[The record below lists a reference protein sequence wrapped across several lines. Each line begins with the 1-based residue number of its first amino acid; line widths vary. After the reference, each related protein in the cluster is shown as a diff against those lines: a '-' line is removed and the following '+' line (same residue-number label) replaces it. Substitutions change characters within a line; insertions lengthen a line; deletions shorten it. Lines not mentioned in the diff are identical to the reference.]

1 MRRLRKQGV
10 AIVMAAMMMASGMQG
25 STGIIAPAT
34 VMAATEEKVYDNN
47 IDTKSATVDF
57 SALDA
62 EDWGDKKATVV
73 FAYTNDTDR
82 QVKSNFSVKA
92 RVGISADDYATLDK
106 DGSYIKL
113 QGVVKLTDAWTY
125 TKGDT
130 WPYLDKNAFTQGD
143 DGSYYADVTIDFK
156 DKDAAQL
163 MEVDFE
169 IVGVGFA
176 GEVNFSQVSVANKA
190 EETKKKEVLLYENKE
205 AVNTKADFSTKTEE
219 DWNNKVEFTYAYTN
233 DEQRALTEN
242 FKLKTRVAINAD
254 AYKTLETDGNHIK
267 LQGVVKVGDAWTYTN
282 GDSWPWLDK
291 NAFTQGEDGNY
302 YADAEVSF
310 NGKNTGNLMEVDFE
324 IVGVGFA
331 GDVTFDNVAVYNIE
345 ESKPELEEKDP
356 SVLASFDD
364 ESTMSS
370 WAGETG
376 YQYFHGG
383 DSNAT
388 PDISYDANEA
398 AKDGRLKVSLNYSKN
413 SKESWSEAKVKY
425 TNADGVDVSNY
436 NQVSVDLIYSGENP
450 VGKMKFYTEGI
461 INKDCTVDTTD
472 AKDLGNG
479 LHKVTVT
486 MGFSPTETP
495 LEDLTIGLIGVNS
508 SFVGDVYLDN
518 LVLSQKNE
526 AEDFVKITSQAGEGT
541 QADILKAATTIKV
554 TDSGLDESAKALQAY
569 LNGLKNSDQ
578 VLFGHQNDVSRSVN
592 ANASLGDVYDVTG
605 SVSGVFGIDTL
616 ALAGSE
622 AGGTDA
628 ASALKTSVEYSKKA
642 AQNGAIVSLSAH
654 MPNFTNSKIKKNDDG
669 SYDFFN
675 CDFSESKDLS
685 NDSLKTILPGGE
697 NNEVYNAYLDII
709 ADYANQLADANIPV
723 MFRPFHENTGS
734 WFWWGATNSEESYK
748 SLYRYTRDYLES
760 KGVHN
765 MLYVYS
771 PCGPISSEEDFMSR
785 YPGDEYVDVL
795 GFDYYADY
803 NYNDKSD
810 SSDSYFKGL
819 DSTCKIVASVAK
831 KHDKIAGISECGV
844 RVTRADGSSDG
855 LLVKGN
861 PVAKEKSDYNWY
873 QKVNDI
879 AKDNDMPYYLVWA
892 NFSDTNFYVP
902 YKYDNTYGQEMIN
915 EFIDYYNNESSI
927 FGKGTNFYNN
937 ISKLAAVGTTGYNAE
952 QGYITAPFDKDE
964 ILDEYTLQAQVKN
977 ASNVKFVVK
986 NNDTGKSV
994 TLKGEAQS
1002 DVAAQSADSTSP
1014 SLVSTRYTATL
1025 TKADMET
1032 LGKTDDAT
1040 ITVVADGKEIS
1051 SVKNLSIGKKKA
1063 VAPANVVEDF
1073 DYYTGNN
1080 TLLDAAYTSNHS
1092 NGSSASWTLDENNKA
1107 DGTYGGAFTYNLV
1120 GKNSYTGRI
1129 KSIKN
1134 GDLSNYNALQ
1144 MWVKPDGKGQK
1155 LVVQIA
1161 SGNEEFEV
1169 YLTEF
1174 VKGTKAQYVTI
1185 PFGRLV
1191 GKQGGTFDPKNITK
1205 FAIYCNSTF
1214 DSDTSLTST
1223 IYFDAIRAVKLTDEQ
1238 LASANDDGYIVT
1250 AEAIGEQTSNDG
1262 NQQGNG
1268 NDNGNGGNQ
1277 QGNGNDNGNG
1287 GSQQGSG
1294 NGNGNGGSQQG
1305 NGKNNG
1311 TGTNI
1316 ARNAVTTTKKATNK
1330 ATKTSDTSN
1339 VFIWIM
1345 GCVAGAGLLTA
1356 SRKKSKK
1363 DQTLK

>member
-34 VMAATEEKVYDNN
+34 VMAATEENVYDNN
-47 IDTKSATVDF
+47 TDTESATVDF

-62 EDWGDKKATVV
+62 EDWGDKKKTVV
-73 FAYTNDTDR
+73 FAYTNDTGR

-92 RVGISADDYATLDK
+92 RVRINAADYATLDK

-113 QGVVKLTDAWTY
+113 QGVVKLTDACIY

-130 WPYLDKNAFTQGD
+130 WPCLDKNAFTQGD

-163 MEVDFE
+163 MEIDFE
-169 IVGVGFA
+169 IVGVGF
-176 GEVNFSQVSVANKA
+176 K
-190 EETKKKEVLLYENKE
+190 
-205 AVNTKADFSTKTEE
+205 
-219 DWNNKVEFTYAYTN
+219 
-233 DEQRALTEN
+233 
-242 FKLKTRVAINAD
+242 
-254 AYKTLETDGNHIK
+254 
-267 LQGVVKVGDAWTYTN
+267 GD
-282 GDSWPWLDK
+282 
-291 NAFTQGEDGNY
+291 
-302 YADAEVSF
+302 
-310 NGKNTGNLMEVDFE
+310 
-324 IVGVGFA
+324 I
-331 GDVTFDNVAVYNIE
+331 TFDKVAVYNIE
-345 ESKPELEEKDP
+345 ESKPEFEEKDP

-364 ESTMSS
+364 ESAMDS

-436 NQVSVDLIYSGENP
+436 NKVSVDLIYSGENP
-450 VGKMKFYTEGI
+450 VGKMKFYTDGI

-495 LEDLTIGLIGVNS
+495 LKDLTIGLIGVNS
-508 SFVGDVYLDN
+508 SFIGDVYLDN

-526 AEDFVKITSQAGEGT
+526 SEDFVKITSQAGEGT
-541 QADILKAATTIKV
+541 QADISKAAANIKV
-554 TDSGLDESAKALQAY
+554 TDSELDESAKALQSY

-628 ASALKTSVEYSKKA
+628 ASALRNSVEYSKKA

-709 ADYANQLADANIPV
+709 ADYANRLAMDKIPV
-723 MFRPFHENTGS
+723 MFRPLHENTGS
-734 WFWWGATNSEESYK
+734 WFWWGSTNSEESYK

-765 MLYVYS
+765 LLYVYS
-771 PCGPISSEEDFMSR
+771 PCGPVSSEEDFMSR

-803 NYNDKSD
+803 TYGQDAD
-810 SSDSYFKGL
+810 ESYFENL
-819 DSTCKIVASVAK
+819 DSTCRVVSKIADE
-831 KHDKIAGISECGV
+831 HNKIAGISECGV
-844 RVTRADGSSDG
+844 RVTREDGSSDG

-861 PVAKEKSDYNWY
+861 PIAKEKSGYNWY
-873 QKVNDI
+873 QKVNDV
-879 AKDNDMPYYLVWA
+879 AKKNNMPYYLVWA

-902 YKYDNTYGQEMIN
+902 YKYDDTYGQEMIN
-915 EFIDYYNNESSI
+915 EFIDYYNDSSSI
-927 FGKGTNFYNN
+927 FGKGTNFYGN
-937 ISKLAAVGTTGYNAE
+937 IDKLSANAKVNVYDN
-952 QGYITAPFDKDE
+952 QCGYITAPFDMDE
-964 ILDEYTLQAQVKN
+964 LTEDTTLSAYVKN
-977 ASNVKFVVK
+977 AKKVSFVVK
-986 NNDTGKSV
+986 DTATGKAI
-994 TLKGEAQS
+994 TLDGNVQ
-1002 DVAAQSADSTSP
+1002 DTAAQSLAATAADATGTA
-1014 SLVSTRYTATL
+1014 LYTATL
-1025 TKADMET
+1025 TKADMEK
-1032 LGKTDDAT
+1032 LGKTDVAT
-1040 ITVVADGKEIS
+1040 ITVMADDVEIS
-1051 SVKNLSIGKKKA
+1051 TIKNLSIGKKKD
-1063 VAPANVVEDF
+1063 VAPANVFEDF
-1073 DYYTGNN
+1073 DYYSGSNG
-1080 TLLDAAYTSNHS
+1080 LLEAAYTQNSAA
-1092 NGSSASWTLDENNKA
+1092 GCSSSFKLNKDNKA
-1107 DGTYGGAFTYNLV
+1107 DGTYGGAFTYTLKTKGSEV
-1120 GKNSYTGRI
+1120 WTGNI
-1129 KSIKN
+1129 KSALTNK
-1134 GDLSNYNALQ
+1134 DFSKYNALQ
-1144 MWVKPDGKGQK
+1144 MWVKPDGQGQK
-1155 LVVQIA
+1155 LVVQVTDG
-1161 SGNEEFEV
+1161 SGEEFEA
-1169 YLTEF
+1169 YLTDF
-1174 VKGTKAQYVTI
+1174 VKGTEAKYVSI
-1185 PFGRLV
+1185 PFSKFK
-1191 GKQGGTFDPKNITK
+1191 GKQGGTLNSSNITK
-1205 FAIYCNSTF
+1205 FAIWCNSISANGAT
-1214 DSDTSLTST
+1214 DITST
-1223 IYFDAIRAVKLTDEQ
+1223 IYFDGIRAVKLTDDQ
-1238 LASANDDGYIVT
+1238 LALSDKDAEYGLIVT
-1250 AEAIGEQTSNDG
+1250 DDAIGEPTITPADPNPTPDPTPTPTPDPTPTPAQTPISIPVQNHEKPQNKSGSD
-1262 NQQGNG
+1262 NQA
-1268 NDNGNGGNQ
+1268 D
-1277 QGNGNDNGNG
+1277 
-1287 GSQQGSG
+1287 
-1294 NGNGNGGSQQG
+1294 
-1305 NGKNNG
+1305 KV
-1311 TGTNI
+1311 I
-1316 ARNAVTTTKKATNK
+1316 TKK

-1363 DQTLK
+1363 DQILN

>member
-34 VMAATEEKVYDNN
+34 VMAATEENVYDNN
-47 IDTKSATVDF
+47 TDTESATVDF

-73 FAYTNDTDR
+73 YAYTNDTDR

-92 RVGISADDYATLDK
+92 RVRINAADYATLDK

-156 DKDAAQL
+156 DKYVAQL
-163 MEVDFE
+163 MEIDFE
-169 IVGVGFA
+169 IVGVGF
-176 GEVNFSQVSVANKA
+176 K
-190 EETKKKEVLLYENKE
+190 
-205 AVNTKADFSTKTEE
+205 
-219 DWNNKVEFTYAYTN
+219 
-233 DEQRALTEN
+233 
-242 FKLKTRVAINAD
+242 
-254 AYKTLETDGNHIK
+254 
-267 LQGVVKVGDAWTYTN
+267 GD
-282 GDSWPWLDK
+282 
-291 NAFTQGEDGNY
+291 
-302 YADAEVSF
+302 
-310 NGKNTGNLMEVDFE
+310 
-324 IVGVGFA
+324 I
-331 GDVTFDNVAVYNIE
+331 TFDKVAVYNIE
-345 ESKPELEEKDP
+345 ESKPEFEEKDP

-364 ESTMSS
+364 ESAMDS

-450 VGKMKFYTEGI
+450 VGKMKFYTDGI

-495 LEDLTIGLIGVNS
+495 LKDLTIGLIGVNS
-508 SFVGDVYLDN
+508 SFIGDVYLDN

-526 AEDFVKITSQAGEGT
+526 SEDFVKITSQAGEGT
-541 QADILKAATTIKV
+541 QADISKAAANIKV
-554 TDSGLDESAKALQAY
+554 TDSELDESAKALQSY

-628 ASALKTSVEYSKKA
+628 ASALRNSVEYSKKA

-675 CDFSESKDLS
+675 CDFNESKDLS

-709 ADYANQLADANIPV
+709 ADYANQLAKDKIPV
-723 MFRPFHENTGS
+723 MFRPLHENTGS
-734 WFWWGATNSEESYK
+734 WFWWGSTNSEESYK

-760 KGVHN
+760 NGVHN

-771 PCGPISSEEDFMSR
+771 PCGPVSSEEDFMSR

-803 NYNDKSD
+803 TYGQAADE
-810 SSDSYFKGL
+810 SYFENL
-819 DSTCKIVASVAK
+819 DSTCQVVSKIADE
-831 KHDKIAGISECGV
+831 HNKIAGISECGV
-844 RVTRADGSSDG
+844 RVTREDGSSDG

-861 PVAKEKSDYNWY
+861 PVAKEKSGYNWY
-873 QKVNDI
+873 QKVNDV
-879 AKDNDMPYYLVWA
+879 AKKNNMPYYLVWA

-902 YKYDNTYGQEMIN
+902 YKYDDTYGQEMIN
-915 EFIDYYNNESSI
+915 EFIDYYNDSSSI
-927 FGKGTNFYNN
+927 FGKGTNFYEN
-937 ISKLAAVGTTGYNAE
+937 IDKLSANAKVNVYDN
-952 QGYITAPFDKDE
+952 QCGYITAPFDMDE
-964 ILDEYTLQAQVKN
+964 LTEDTTLSAYVKN
-977 ASNVKFVVK
+977 AKKVSFVVK
-986 NNDTGKSV
+986 DTATGKAI
-994 TLKGEAQS
+994 TLDGNVQ
-1002 DVAAQSADSTSP
+1002 DTAAQSLAATAADATGTA
-1014 SLVSTRYTATL
+1014 LYTATL
-1025 TKADMET
+1025 TKADMEK
-1032 LGKTDDAT
+1032 LGKTDVAT
-1040 ITVVADGKEIS
+1040 ITVMADDVEIS
-1051 SVKNLSIGKKKA
+1051 TIKNLSIGKKKD
-1063 VAPANVVEDF
+1063 VAPSNVFEDF
-1073 DYYTGNN
+1073 DYYSGSNG
-1080 TLLDAAYTSNHS
+1080 LLEAAYTQNSAV
-1092 NGSSASWTLDENNKA
+1092 GCSSSFKLNKDNKA
-1107 DGTYGGAFTYNLV
+1107 DGTYGGAFTYTLKTKGSEV
-1120 GKNSYTGRI
+1120 WTGNI
-1129 KSIKN
+1129 KSALTNK
-1134 GDLSNYNALQ
+1134 DFSKYNALQ
-1144 MWVKPDGKGQK
+1144 MWVKPDGQGQK
-1155 LVVQIA
+1155 LVVQVTDG
-1161 SGNEEFEV
+1161 SGEEFEA
-1169 YLTEF
+1169 YLTDF
-1174 VKGTKAQYVTI
+1174 VKGTEAKYVSI
-1185 PFGRLV
+1185 PFSKFK
-1191 GKQGGTFDPKNITK
+1191 GKQGGTLNSSNITK
-1205 FAIYCNSTF
+1205 FAIWCNSISANGAT
-1214 DSDTSLTST
+1214 DITST
-1223 IYFDAIRAVKLTDEQ
+1223 IYFDGIRAVKLTDDQ
-1238 LASANDDGYIVT
+1238 LALSDKDAEYGLIVT
-1250 AEAIGEQTSNDG
+1250 DDAIGEPTITPADPNPTPTPTPDPTPTPAQTPISIPVQNHEKPQNKSGSD
-1262 NQQGNG
+1262 NQA
-1268 NDNGNGGNQ
+1268 D
-1277 QGNGNDNGNG
+1277 
-1287 GSQQGSG
+1287 
-1294 NGNGNGGSQQG
+1294 
-1305 NGKNNG
+1305 KV
-1311 TGTNI
+1311 I
-1316 ARNAVTTTKKATNK
+1316 TKK

-1363 DQTLK
+1363 DQILN

>member
-34 VMAATEEKVYDNN
+34 VMAATEENVYDNN
-47 IDTKSATVDF
+47 TDTESATVDF

-73 FAYTNDTDR
+73 YAYTNDTDR

-92 RVGISADDYATLDK
+92 RVRINAADYATLDK

-130 WPYLDKNAFTQGD
+130 WPYLDKSAFTQGD

-156 DKDAAQL
+156 DKYAAQL
-163 MEVDFE
+163 MEIDFE
-169 IVGVGFA
+169 IVGVGF
-176 GEVNFSQVSVANKA
+176 K
-190 EETKKKEVLLYENKE
+190 
-205 AVNTKADFSTKTEE
+205 
-219 DWNNKVEFTYAYTN
+219 
-233 DEQRALTEN
+233 
-242 FKLKTRVAINAD
+242 
-254 AYKTLETDGNHIK
+254 
-267 LQGVVKVGDAWTYTN
+267 GD
-282 GDSWPWLDK
+282 
-291 NAFTQGEDGNY
+291 
-302 YADAEVSF
+302 
-310 NGKNTGNLMEVDFE
+310 
-324 IVGVGFA
+324 I
-331 GDVTFDNVAVYNIE
+331 TFDKVAVYNIE
-345 ESKPELEEKDP
+345 ESKPEFEEKDP
-356 SVLASFDD
+356 SVLASFDN
-364 ESTMSS
+364 ESAMSS

-450 VGKMKFYTEGI
+450 VGKMKFYTDGI

-495 LEDLTIGLIGVNS
+495 LKDLTIGLIGVNS
-508 SFVGDVYLDN
+508 SFIGDVYLDN

-526 AEDFVKITSQAGEGT
+526 SEDFVKITSQAGEGT
-541 QADILKAATTIKV
+541 QADISKAAANIKV
-554 TDSGLDESAKALQAY
+554 TDSELDESAKALQSY

-628 ASALKTSVEYSKKA
+628 ASALINSVEYSKKA

-709 ADYANQLADANIPV
+709 ADYANQLAMDKIPV
-723 MFRPFHENTGS
+723 MFRPLHENTGS
-734 WFWWGATNSEESYK
+734 WFWWGSTNSEESYK

-765 MLYVYS
+765 LLYVYS
-771 PCGPISSEEDFMSR
+771 PCGPVSSEEDFMSR

-803 NYNDKSD
+803 TYGQDAD
-810 SSDSYFKGL
+810 ESYFENL
-819 DSTCKIVASVAK
+819 DSTCRVVSKIADE
-831 KHDKIAGISECGV
+831 HNKIAGISECGV
-844 RVTRADGSSDG
+844 RVTREDGSSDG

-861 PVAKEKSDYNWY
+861 PVAKEKSGYNWY
-873 QKVNDI
+873 QKVNDV
-879 AKDNDMPYYLVWA
+879 AKKNNMPYYLVWA

-902 YKYDNTYGQEMIN
+902 YKYDDTYGQEMIN
-915 EFIDYYNNESSI
+915 EFIDYYNDSSSI
-927 FGKGTNFYNN
+927 FGKGTNFYEN
-937 ISKLAAVGTTGYNAE
+937 IDELSENAMADAYDN
-952 QGYITAPFDKDE
+952 QYGYITAPFDMDE
-964 ILDEYTLQAQVKN
+964 LTEDTTLSAYVKN
-977 ASNVKFVVK
+977 AKKVSFVVK
-986 NNDTGKSV
+986 DTATGKAI
-994 TLKGEAQS
+994 TLDGNVQ
-1002 DVAAQSADSTSP
+1002 DTAAQSLAATAADATGTA
-1014 SLVSTRYTATL
+1014 LYTATL
-1025 TKADMET
+1025 TKADMEK
-1032 LGKTDDAT
+1032 LGKTDVAT
-1040 ITVVADGKEIS
+1040 ITVMADDVEIS
-1051 SVKNLSIGKKKA
+1051 TIKNLSIGKKKD
-1063 VAPANVVEDF
+1063 VAPANVFEDF
-1073 DYYTGNN
+1073 DYYSGSNG
-1080 TLLDAAYTSNHS
+1080 LLEAAYTQNSAA
-1092 NGSSASWTLDENNKA
+1092 GCSSSFKLNKDNKA
-1107 DGTYGGAFTYNLV
+1107 DGTYGGAFTYTLKTKGSEV
-1120 GKNSYTGRI
+1120 WTGNI
-1129 KSIKN
+1129 KSALTNK
-1134 GDLSNYNALQ
+1134 DFSKYNALQ
-1144 MWVKPDGKGQK
+1144 MWVKPDGQGQK
-1155 LVVQIA
+1155 LVVQVTDG
-1161 SGNEEFEV
+1161 SGEEFEA
-1169 YLTEF
+1169 YLTDF
-1174 VKGTKAQYVTI
+1174 VKGTEAKYVSI
-1185 PFGRLV
+1185 PFSKFK
-1191 GKQGGTFDPKNITK
+1191 GKQGGTLNSSNITK
-1205 FAIYCNSTF
+1205 FAIWCNSISANGAT
-1214 DSDTSLTST
+1214 DITST
-1223 IYFDAIRAVKLTDEQ
+1223 IYFDGIRAVKLTDDQ
-1238 LASANDDGYIVT
+1238 LALSDKDAEYGLIVT
-1250 AEAIGEQTSNDG
+1250 DDAIGEPTITPADPNPTPDPTPTPTPDPTPTPAQTPISIPVQNHEKPQNKSGSD
-1262 NQQGNG
+1262 NQA
-1268 NDNGNGGNQ
+1268 D
-1277 QGNGNDNGNG
+1277 
-1287 GSQQGSG
+1287 
-1294 NGNGNGGSQQG
+1294 
-1305 NGKNNG
+1305 KV
-1311 TGTNI
+1311 I
-1316 ARNAVTTTKKATNK
+1316 TKK

-1363 DQTLK
+1363 DQILN

>member
-25 STGIIAPAT
+25 SMGIIAPAT
-34 VMAATEEKVYDNN
+34 VMAATEENVYDNN
-47 IDTKSATVDF
+47 TDTESATVDF

-73 FAYTNDTDR
+73 YAYTNDTDR

-92 RVGISADDYATLDK
+92 RVRINAADYATLDK

-156 DKDAAQL
+156 DKYVAQL
-163 MEVDFE
+163 MEIDFE
-169 IVGVGFA
+169 IVGVGF
-176 GEVNFSQVSVANKA
+176 K
-190 EETKKKEVLLYENKE
+190 
-205 AVNTKADFSTKTEE
+205 
-219 DWNNKVEFTYAYTN
+219 
-233 DEQRALTEN
+233 
-242 FKLKTRVAINAD
+242 
-254 AYKTLETDGNHIK
+254 
-267 LQGVVKVGDAWTYTN
+267 GD
-282 GDSWPWLDK
+282 
-291 NAFTQGEDGNY
+291 
-302 YADAEVSF
+302 
-310 NGKNTGNLMEVDFE
+310 
-324 IVGVGFA
+324 I
-331 GDVTFDNVAVYNIE
+331 TFDKVAVYNIE
-345 ESKPELEEKDP
+345 ESKPEFEEKDP

-364 ESTMSS
+364 ESAMDS

-450 VGKMKFYTEGI
+450 VGKMKFYTDGI

-495 LEDLTIGLIGVNS
+495 LKDLTIGLIGVNS
-508 SFVGDVYLDN
+508 SFIGDVYLDN

-526 AEDFVKITSQAGEGT
+526 SEDFVKITSQAGEGT
-541 QADILKAATTIKV
+541 QADISKAAANIKV
-554 TDSGLDESAKALQAY
+554 TDSELDESAKALQSY

-628 ASALKTSVEYSKKA
+628 ASALRNSVEYSKKA

-675 CDFSESKDLS
+675 CDFNESKDLS

-709 ADYANQLADANIPV
+709 ADYANQLAKDKIPV
-723 MFRPFHENTGS
+723 MFRPLHENTGS
-734 WFWWGATNSEESYK
+734 WFWWGSTNSEESYK

-760 KGVHN
+760 NGVHN

-771 PCGPISSEEDFMSR
+771 PCGPVSSEEDFMSR

-803 NYNDKSD
+803 TYGQAADE
-810 SSDSYFKGL
+810 SYFENL
-819 DSTCKIVASVAK
+819 DSTCQVVSKIADE
-831 KHDKIAGISECGV
+831 HNKIAGISECGV
-844 RVTRADGSSDG
+844 RVTREDGSSDG

-861 PVAKEKSDYNWY
+861 PVAKEKSGYNWY
-873 QKVNDI
+873 QRVNDV
-879 AKDNDMPYYLVWA
+879 AKKNNMPYYLVWA

-902 YKYDNTYGQEMIN
+902 YKYDDTYGQEMIN
-915 EFIDYYNNESSI
+915 EFIDYYNDGSSI
-927 FGKGTNFYNN
+927 FGKGTNFYEN
-937 ISKLAAVGTTGYNAE
+937 IDELSENAMADAYVN
-952 QGYITAPFDKDE
+952 QYGYITAPFDMDE
-964 ILDEYTLQAQVKN
+964 LTEDTTLSAYVKN
-977 ASNVKFVVK
+977 AKKVSFVVK
-986 NNDTGKSV
+986 DTATGKAI
-994 TLKGEAQS
+994 TLDGNVQ
-1002 DVAAQSADSTSP
+1002 DTAAQSLAATAADATGTA
-1014 SLVSTRYTATL
+1014 LYTATL
-1025 TKADMET
+1025 TKADMEK
-1032 LGKTDDAT
+1032 LGKTDVAT
-1040 ITVVADGKEIS
+1040 ITVMADDVEIS
-1051 SVKNLSIGKKKA
+1051 TIKNLSIGKKKD
-1063 VAPANVVEDF
+1063 VAPANVFEDF
-1073 DYYTGNN
+1073 DYYSGSNG
-1080 TLLDAAYTSNHS
+1080 LLEAAYTQNSAA
-1092 NGSSASWTLDENNKA
+1092 GCSSSFKLNKDNKA
-1107 DGTYGGAFTYNLV
+1107 DGTYGGAFTYTLKTKGSEV
-1120 GKNSYTGRI
+1120 WTGNI
-1129 KSIKN
+1129 KSALTNK
-1134 GDLSNYNALQ
+1134 DFSKYNALQ
-1144 MWVKPDGKGQK
+1144 MWVKPDGQGQK
-1155 LVVQIA
+1155 LVVQVTDG
-1161 SGNEEFEV
+1161 SGEEFEA
-1169 YLTEF
+1169 YLTDF
-1174 VKGTKAQYVTI
+1174 VKGTEAKYVSI
-1185 PFGRLV
+1185 PFSKFK
-1191 GKQGGTFDPKNITK
+1191 GKQGGTLNSSNITK
-1205 FAIYCNSTF
+1205 FAIWCNSISANGAT
-1214 DSDTSLTST
+1214 DITST
-1223 IYFDAIRAVKLTDEQ
+1223 IYFDGIRAVKLTDDQ
-1238 LASANDDGYIVT
+1238 LALSDKDAEYGLIVT
-1250 AEAIGEQTSNDG
+1250 DDAIGEPTITPADPNPTPDPTPTPTPDPTPTPAQTPISIPVQNHEKPQNKSGSD
-1262 NQQGNG
+1262 NQA
-1268 NDNGNGGNQ
+1268 D
-1277 QGNGNDNGNG
+1277 
-1287 GSQQGSG
+1287 
-1294 NGNGNGGSQQG
+1294 
-1305 NGKNNG
+1305 KV
-1311 TGTNI
+1311 I
-1316 ARNAVTTTKKATNK
+1316 TKK

-1363 DQTLK
+1363 DQILN

>member
-34 VMAATEEKVYDNN
+34 VMAATEENVYDNN
-47 IDTKSATVDF
+47 TDTESATVDF

-73 FAYTNDTDR
+73 YAYTNDTDR

-92 RVGISADDYATLDK
+92 RVRINAADYATLDK

-125 TKGDT
+125 TNGDT

-163 MEVDFE
+163 MEIDFE
-169 IVGVGFA
+169 IVGVGF
-176 GEVNFSQVSVANKA
+176 K
-190 EETKKKEVLLYENKE
+190 
-205 AVNTKADFSTKTEE
+205 
-219 DWNNKVEFTYAYTN
+219 
-233 DEQRALTEN
+233 
-242 FKLKTRVAINAD
+242 
-254 AYKTLETDGNHIK
+254 
-267 LQGVVKVGDAWTYTN
+267 GD
-282 GDSWPWLDK
+282 
-291 NAFTQGEDGNY
+291 
-302 YADAEVSF
+302 
-310 NGKNTGNLMEVDFE
+310 
-324 IVGVGFA
+324 I
-331 GDVTFDNVAVYNIE
+331 TFDKVAVYNIE
-345 ESKPELEEKDP
+345 ESKPEFEEKDP
-356 SVLASFDD
+356 SVLASFDN
-364 ESTMSS
+364 ESAMSS

-388 PDISYDANEA
+388 PDISYDSNE
-398 AKDGRLKVSLNYSKN
+398 GRLKVSLNYSKN
-413 SKESWSEAKVKY
+413 SEESWSEAKVKY

-436 NQVSVDLIYSGENP
+436 NQVSVDFIYSGENP
-450 VGKMKFYTEGI
+450 VGKMKFYTDGI

-495 LEDLTIGLIGVNS
+495 LKDLTIGLIGVNS
-508 SFVGDVYLDN
+508 SFIGDVYLDN

-526 AEDFVKITSQAGEGT
+526 SEDFVKITSQAGEGT
-541 QADILKAATTIKV
+541 QADISKAAANIKV
-554 TDSGLDESAKALQAY
+554 TDSELDESAKALQSY

-628 ASALKTSVEYSKKA
+628 ASALRNSVEYSKKA

-709 ADYANQLADANIPV
+709 ADYANQLAKDKIPV
-723 MFRPFHENTGS
+723 MFRPLHENTGS
-734 WFWWGATNSEESYK
+734 WFWWGSTNSEESYK

-771 PCGPISSEEDFMSR
+771 PCGPVSSEEDFMSR

-803 NYNDKSD
+803 TYGQAADE
-810 SSDSYFKGL
+810 SYFENL
-819 DSTCKIVASVAK
+819 DSTCQVVSKIADE
-831 KHDKIAGISECGV
+831 HNKIAGISECGV
-844 RVTRADGSSDG
+844 RVTREDGSSDG

-861 PVAKEKSDYNWY
+861 PVAKEKSGYNWY
-873 QKVNDI
+873 QKVNDV
-879 AKDNDMPYYLVWA
+879 AKKNNMPYYLVWA

-902 YKYDNTYGQEMIN
+902 YKYDDTYGQEMIN
-915 EFIDYYNNESSI
+915 EFIDYYNDSSSI
-927 FGKGTNFYNN
+927 FGKGTNFYEN
-937 ISKLAAVGTTGYNAE
+937 IDELSENAMADAYDN
-952 QGYITAPFDKDE
+952 QYGYITAPFDMDE
-964 ILDEYTLQAQVKN
+964 LTEDTTLSAYVKN
-977 ASNVKFVVK
+977 AKKVSFVVK
-986 NNDTGKSV
+986 DTATGKAI
-994 TLKGEAQS
+994 TLDGNVQ
-1002 DVAAQSADSTSP
+1002 DTAAQSLAATAADATGTA
-1014 SLVSTRYTATL
+1014 LYTATL
-1025 TKADMET
+1025 TKADMEK
-1032 LGKTDDAT
+1032 LGKTDVAT
-1040 ITVVADGKEIS
+1040 ITVMADDVEIS
-1051 SVKNLSIGKKKA
+1051 TIKNLSIGKKKD
-1063 VAPANVVEDF
+1063 VAPANVFEDF
-1073 DYYTGNN
+1073 DYYSGSNG
-1080 TLLDAAYTSNHS
+1080 LLEAAYTQNSAA
-1092 NGSSASWTLDENNKA
+1092 GCSSSFKLNKDNKA
-1107 DGTYGGAFTYNLV
+1107 DGTYGGAFTYTLKTKGSEV
-1120 GKNSYTGRI
+1120 WTGNI
-1129 KSIKN
+1129 KSALTNK
-1134 GDLSNYNALQ
+1134 DFSKYNALQ
-1144 MWVKPDGKGQK
+1144 MWVKPDGQGQK
-1155 LVVQIA
+1155 LVVQVTDG
-1161 SGNEEFEV
+1161 SGEEFEA
-1169 YLTEF
+1169 YLTDF
-1174 VKGTKAQYVTI
+1174 VKGTEAKYVSI
-1185 PFGRLV
+1185 PFSKFK
-1191 GKQGGTFDPKNITK
+1191 GKQGGTLNSSNITK
-1205 FAIYCNSTF
+1205 FAIWCNSISANGAT
-1214 DSDTSLTST
+1214 DITST
-1223 IYFDAIRAVKLTDEQ
+1223 IYFDGIRAVKLTDDQ
-1238 LASANDDGYIVT
+1238 LALSDKDAEYGLIVT
-1250 AEAIGEQTSNDG
+1250 DDAIGEPTITPADPNPTPDPTPTPTPDPTPTPAQTPISIPVQNHEKPQNKSGSD
-1262 NQQGNG
+1262 NQA
-1268 NDNGNGGNQ
+1268 D
-1277 QGNGNDNGNG
+1277 
-1287 GSQQGSG
+1287 
-1294 NGNGNGGSQQG
+1294 
-1305 NGKNNG
+1305 KV
-1311 TGTNI
+1311 I
-1316 ARNAVTTTKKATNK
+1316 TKK

-1363 DQTLK
+1363 DQILN

>member
-34 VMAATEEKVYDNN
+34 VMAATEENVYDNN
-47 IDTKSATVDF
+47 TDIKSATVDF
-57 SALDA
+57 SSLNA
-62 EDWGDKKATVV
+62 EDWGDKKKTVV

-92 RVGISADDYATLDK
+92 RVRINAADYATLDK

-130 WPYLDKNAFTQGD
+130 WPYLDKSAFTQGD

-163 MEVDFE
+163 MEIDFE
-169 IVGVGFA
+169 IVGVGF
-176 GEVNFSQVSVANKA
+176 K
-190 EETKKKEVLLYENKE
+190 
-205 AVNTKADFSTKTEE
+205 
-219 DWNNKVEFTYAYTN
+219 
-233 DEQRALTEN
+233 
-242 FKLKTRVAINAD
+242 
-254 AYKTLETDGNHIK
+254 
-267 LQGVVKVGDAWTYTN
+267 GD
-282 GDSWPWLDK
+282 
-291 NAFTQGEDGNY
+291 
-302 YADAEVSF
+302 
-310 NGKNTGNLMEVDFE
+310 
-324 IVGVGFA
+324 I
-331 GDVTFDNVAVYNIE
+331 TFDKVAVYNIE
-345 ESKPELEEKDP
+345 ESKPEFEEKDP
-356 SVLASFDD
+356 SVLASFDN
-364 ESTMSS
+364 ESAMSS

-450 VGKMKFYTEGI
+450 VGKMKFYTDGI

-472 AKDLGNG
+472 AEDLGNG

-495 LEDLTIGLIGVNS
+495 LKDLTIGLIGVNS
-508 SFVGDVYLDN
+508 SFIGDVYLDN

-526 AEDFVKITSQAGEGT
+526 SEDFVKITSQAGEGT
-541 QADILKAATTIKV
+541 QADISKAAANIKV
-554 TDSGLDESAKALQAY
+554 TDSELDESAKALQSY

-628 ASALKTSVEYSKKA
+628 ASALRNSVEYSKKA

-709 ADYANQLADANIPV
+709 ADYANQLAMDKIPV
-723 MFRPFHENTGS
+723 MFRPLHENTGS
-734 WFWWGATNSEESYK
+734 WFWWGSTNSEESYK

-765 MLYVYS
+765 LLYVYS
-771 PCGPISSEEDFMSR
+771 PCGPVSSEEDFMSR

-803 NYNDKSD
+803 TYGQDAD
-810 SSDSYFKGL
+810 ESYFENL
-819 DSTCKIVASVAK
+819 DSTCRVVSKIADE
-831 KHDKIAGISECGV
+831 HNKIAGISECGV
-844 RVTRADGSSDG
+844 RVTREDGSSDG

-861 PVAKEKSDYNWY
+861 PVAKEKSGYNWY
-873 QKVNDI
+873 QKVNDV
-879 AKDNDMPYYLVWA
+879 AKKNNMPYYLVWA

-902 YKYDNTYGQEMIN
+902 YKYDDTYGQEMIN
-915 EFIDYYNNESSI
+915 EFIDYYNDSSSI
-927 FGKGTNFYNN
+927 FGKGTNFYEN
-937 ISKLAAVGTTGYNAE
+937 IDELSENAMADAYDN
-952 QGYITAPFDKDE
+952 QYGYITAPFDMDE
-964 ILDEYTLQAQVKN
+964 LTEDTTLSAYVKN
-977 ASNVKFVVK
+977 AKKVSFVVK
-986 NNDTGKSV
+986 DTATGKAI
-994 TLKGEAQS
+994 TLDGNVQ
-1002 DVAAQSADSTSP
+1002 DTAAQSLAATAADATGTA
-1014 SLVSTRYTATL
+1014 LYTATL
-1025 TKADMET
+1025 TKADMEK
-1032 LGKTDDAT
+1032 LGKTDVAT
-1040 ITVVADGKEIS
+1040 ITVMADDVEIS
-1051 SVKNLSIGKKKA
+1051 TIKNLSIGKKKD
-1063 VAPANVVEDF
+1063 VAPANVFEDF
-1073 DYYTGNN
+1073 DYYSGSNG
-1080 TLLDAAYTSNHS
+1080 LLEAAYTQNSAA
-1092 NGSSASWTLDENNKA
+1092 GCSSSFKLNKDNKA
-1107 DGTYGGAFTYNLV
+1107 DGTYGGAFTYTLKTKGSEV
-1120 GKNSYTGRI
+1120 WTGNI
-1129 KSIKN
+1129 KSALTNK
-1134 GDLSNYNALQ
+1134 DFSKYNALQ
-1144 MWVKPDGKGQK
+1144 MWVKPDGQGQK
-1155 LVVQIA
+1155 LVVQVTDG
-1161 SGNEEFEV
+1161 SGEEFEA
-1169 YLTEF
+1169 YLTDF
-1174 VKGTKAQYVTI
+1174 VKGTEAKYVSI
-1185 PFGRLV
+1185 PFSKFK
-1191 GKQGGTFDPKNITK
+1191 GKQGGTLNSSNITK
-1205 FAIYCNSTF
+1205 FAIWCNSISANGAT
-1214 DSDTSLTST
+1214 DITST
-1223 IYFDAIRAVKLTDEQ
+1223 IYFDGIRAVKLTDDQ
-1238 LASANDDGYIVT
+1238 LALSDKDAEYGLIVT
-1250 AEAIGEQTSNDG
+1250 DDAIGEPTITPADPNPTPDPTPTPTPDPTPTPAQTPISIPVQNHEKPQNKSGSD
-1262 NQQGNG
+1262 NQA
-1268 NDNGNGGNQ
+1268 D
-1277 QGNGNDNGNG
+1277 
-1287 GSQQGSG
+1287 
-1294 NGNGNGGSQQG
+1294 
-1305 NGKNNG
+1305 KV
-1311 TGTNI
+1311 I
-1316 ARNAVTTTKKATNK
+1316 TKK

-1363 DQTLK
+1363 DQILN

>member
-34 VMAATEEKVYDNN
+34 VMAATEENIYDNN
-47 IDTKSATVDF
+47 TDTESATVDF

-73 FAYTNDTDR
+73 YAYTNDTDR

-92 RVGISADDYATLDK
+92 RVRINAADYATLDK

-130 WPYLDKNAFTQGD
+130 WPYLDKSAFTQGD

-163 MEVDFE
+163 MEIDFE
-169 IVGVGFA
+169 IVGVGFT
-176 GEVNFSQVSVANKA
+176 GE
-190 EETKKKEVLLYENKE
+190 
-205 AVNTKADFSTKTEE
+205 
-219 DWNNKVEFTYAYTN
+219 
-233 DEQRALTEN
+233 
-242 FKLKTRVAINAD
+242 
-254 AYKTLETDGNHIK
+254 
-267 LQGVVKVGDAWTYTN
+267 
-282 GDSWPWLDK
+282 
-291 NAFTQGEDGNY
+291 
-302 YADAEVSF
+302 
-310 NGKNTGNLMEVDFE
+310 
-324 IVGVGFA
+324 
-331 GDVTFDNVAVYNIE
+331 VTFDNVAVYNIE
-345 ESKPELEEKDP
+345 ESKPEFEEKDP
-356 SVLASFDD
+356 SVLASFDS
-364 ESTMSS
+364 ESAMSS

-388 PDISYDANEA
+388 PDISYDSNE
-398 AKDGRLKVSLNYSKN
+398 GRLKVSLNYSKN

-450 VGKMKFYTEGI
+450 VGKMKFYTDGI

-495 LEDLTIGLIGVNS
+495 LKDLTIGLIGVNS
-508 SFVGDVYLDN
+508 SFIGDVYLDN

-526 AEDFVKITSQAGEGT
+526 SEDFVKITSQVGEGT
-541 QADILKAATTIKV
+541 QADISKAAANIKV
-554 TDSGLDESAKALQAY
+554 TDSELDESAKALQSY
-569 LNGLKNSDQ
+569 LNGLKNSNQ

-628 ASALKTSVEYSKKA
+628 ASALRNSVEYSKKA

-709 ADYANQLADANIPV
+709 ADYANQLAMDKIPV
-723 MFRPFHENTGS
+723 MFRPLHENTGS
-734 WFWWGATNSEESYK
+734 WFWWGSTNSEESYK

-765 MLYVYS
+765 LLYVYS
-771 PCGPISSEEDFMSR
+771 PCGPVSSEEDFMSR

-803 NYNDKSD
+803 TYGQDAD
-810 SSDSYFKGL
+810 ESYFENL
-819 DSTCKIVASVAK
+819 NSTCQVVSKIADE
-831 KHDKIAGISECGV
+831 HNKIAGISECGV
-844 RVTRADGSSDG
+844 RVTREDGSSDG

-861 PVAKEKSDYNWY
+861 PVAKEKSGYNWY
-873 QKVNDI
+873 QKVNDV
-879 AKDNDMPYYLVWA
+879 AKKNNMPYYLVWA

-902 YKYDNTYGQEMIN
+902 YKYDDTYGQEMIN
-915 EFIDYYNNESSI
+915 EFIDYYNDSSSI
-927 FGKGTNFYNN
+927 FGKGTNFYGN
-937 ISKLAAVGTTGYNAE
+937 IDKLSANAKVNVYDN
-952 QGYITAPFDKDE
+952 QCGYITAPFDMDE
-964 ILDEYTLQAQVKN
+964 LTEDTTLSAYVKN
-977 ASNVKFVVK
+977 AKKVSFVVK
-986 NNDTGKSV
+986 DTATGKAI
-994 TLKGEAQS
+994 TLDGNVQ
-1002 DVAAQSADSTSP
+1002 DTAAQSLAATAADATGTA
-1014 SLVSTRYTATL
+1014 LYTATL
-1025 TKADMET
+1025 TKADMEK
-1032 LGKTDDAT
+1032 LGKTDVAT
-1040 ITVVADGKEIS
+1040 ITVMADDVEIS
-1051 SVKNLSIGKKKA
+1051 TIKNLSIGKKKD
-1063 VAPANVVEDF
+1063 VAPSNVFEDF
-1073 DYYTGNN
+1073 DYYSGSNG
-1080 TLLDAAYTSNHS
+1080 LLEAAYTQNSAV
-1092 NGSSASWTLDENNKA
+1092 GCSSSFKLNKDNKA
-1107 DGTYGGAFTYNLV
+1107 DGTYGGAFTYTLKTKGSEV
-1120 GKNSYTGRI
+1120 WTGNI
-1129 KSIKN
+1129 KSALTNK
-1134 GDLSNYNALQ
+1134 DFSKYNALQ
-1144 MWVKPDGKGQK
+1144 MWVKPDGQGQK
-1155 LVVQIA
+1155 LVVQVTDG
-1161 SGNEEFEV
+1161 SGEEFEA
-1169 YLTEF
+1169 YLTDF
-1174 VKGTKAQYVTI
+1174 VKGTEAKYVSI
-1185 PFGRLV
+1185 PFSKFK
-1191 GKQGGTFDPKNITK
+1191 GKQGGTLDSSNITK
-1205 FAIYCNSTF
+1205 FAIWCNSISANGAT
-1214 DSDTSLTST
+1214 DITST
-1223 IYFDAIRAVKLTDEQ
+1223 IYFDGIRAVKLTDDQ
-1238 LASANDDGYIVT
+1238 LALSDKDAEYGLIVT
-1250 AEAIGEQTSNDG
+1250 DDAIGEPTITPADPNPTPTPTPDPTPTPTPAQTPISIPVQNHEKPQNKSGSD
-1262 NQQGNG
+1262 NQA
-1268 NDNGNGGNQ
+1268 D
-1277 QGNGNDNGNG
+1277 
-1287 GSQQGSG
+1287 
-1294 NGNGNGGSQQG
+1294 
-1305 NGKNNG
+1305 KV
-1311 TGTNI
+1311 I
-1316 ARNAVTTTKKATNK
+1316 TKK

-1363 DQTLK
+1363 DQILN

>member
-34 VMAATEEKVYDNN
+34 VMAATEENVYGNN
-47 IDTKSATVDF
+47 TDTESATVDF

-73 FAYTNDTDR
+73 YAYTNDTDR

-92 RVGISADDYATLDK
+92 RVRINAADYATLDK

-156 DKDAAQL
+156 DKYVAQL
-163 MEVDFE
+163 MEIDFE
-169 IVGVGFA
+169 IVGVGF
-176 GEVNFSQVSVANKA
+176 K
-190 EETKKKEVLLYENKE
+190 
-205 AVNTKADFSTKTEE
+205 
-219 DWNNKVEFTYAYTN
+219 
-233 DEQRALTEN
+233 
-242 FKLKTRVAINAD
+242 
-254 AYKTLETDGNHIK
+254 
-267 LQGVVKVGDAWTYTN
+267 GD
-282 GDSWPWLDK
+282 
-291 NAFTQGEDGNY
+291 
-302 YADAEVSF
+302 
-310 NGKNTGNLMEVDFE
+310 
-324 IVGVGFA
+324 I
-331 GDVTFDNVAVYNIE
+331 TFDKVAVYNIE
-345 ESKPELEEKDP
+345 ESKPEFEEKDP

-364 ESTMSS
+364 ESAMDS

-450 VGKMKFYTEGI
+450 VGKMKFYTDGI

-495 LEDLTIGLIGVNS
+495 LKDLTIGLIGVNS
-508 SFVGDVYLDN
+508 SFIGDVYLDN

-526 AEDFVKITSQAGEGT
+526 SEDFVKITSQAGEGT
-541 QADILKAATTIKV
+541 QADISKAAANIKV
-554 TDSGLDESAKALQAY
+554 TDSELDESAKALQSY

-628 ASALKTSVEYSKKA
+628 ASALRNSVEYSKKA

-709 ADYANQLADANIPV
+709 ADYANQLAMDKIPV
-723 MFRPFHENTGS
+723 MFRPLHENTGS
-734 WFWWGATNSEESYK
+734 WFWWGSTNSEESYK

-765 MLYVYS
+765 LLYVYS
-771 PCGPISSEEDFMSR
+771 PCGPVSSEEDFMSR

-803 NYNDKSD
+803 TYGQDAD
-810 SSDSYFKGL
+810 ESYFENL
-819 DSTCKIVASVAK
+819 DSTCQVVSKIADE
-831 KHDKIAGISECGV
+831 HNKIAGISECGV
-844 RVTRADGSSDG
+844 RVTREDGSSDG

-861 PVAKEKSDYNWY
+861 PVAKEKSGYNWY
-873 QKVNDI
+873 QRVNDV
-879 AKDNDMPYYLVWA
+879 AKKNNMPYYLVWA

-902 YKYDNTYGQEMIN
+902 YKYDDTYGQEMIN
-915 EFIDYYNNESSI
+915 EFIDYYNDSSSI
-927 FGKGTNFYNN
+927 FGKGTNFYEN
-937 ISKLAAVGTTGYNAE
+937 IDELSGNAMADAYVN
-952 QGYITAPFDKDE
+952 QCGYITAPFDMDE
-964 ILDEYTLQAQVKN
+964 LTEDTTLSAYVKN
-977 ASNVKFVVK
+977 AKKVSFVVK
-986 NNDTGKSV
+986 DTATGKAI
-994 TLKGEAQS
+994 TLDGNVQ
-1002 DVAAQSADSTSP
+1002 DTAAQSLAATAADATGTA
-1014 SLVSTRYTATL
+1014 LYTATL
-1025 TKADMET
+1025 TKADMEK
-1032 LGKTDDAT
+1032 LGKTDVAT
-1040 ITVVADGKEIS
+1040 ITVMADDVEIS
-1051 SVKNLSIGKKKA
+1051 TIKNLSIGKKKD
-1063 VAPANVVEDF
+1063 VAPANVFEDF
-1073 DYYTGNN
+1073 DYYSGSNG
-1080 TLLDAAYTSNHS
+1080 LLEAAYTQNSAA
-1092 NGSSASWTLDENNKA
+1092 GCSSSFKLNKDNKA
-1107 DGTYGGAFTYNLV
+1107 DGTYGGAFTYTLKTKGSEV
-1120 GKNSYTGRI
+1120 WTGNI
-1129 KSIKN
+1129 KSALTNK
-1134 GDLSNYNALQ
+1134 DFSKYNALQ
-1144 MWVKPDGKGQK
+1144 MWVKPDGQGQK
-1155 LVVQIA
+1155 LVVQVTDG
-1161 SGNEEFEV
+1161 SGEEFEA
-1169 YLTEF
+1169 YLTDF
-1174 VKGTKAQYVTI
+1174 VKGTEAKYVSI
-1185 PFGRLV
+1185 PFSKFK
-1191 GKQGGTFDPKNITK
+1191 GKQGGTLNSSNITK
-1205 FAIYCNSTF
+1205 FAIWCNSISANGAT
-1214 DSDTSLTST
+1214 DITST
-1223 IYFDAIRAVKLTDEQ
+1223 IYFDGIRAVKLTDDQ
-1238 LASANDDGYIVT
+1238 LALSDKDAEYGLIVT
-1250 AEAIGEQTSNDG
+1250 DDAIGEPTITPADPNPTPDPTPTPTPDPTPTPAQTPISIPVQNHEKPQNKSGSD
-1262 NQQGNG
+1262 NQA
-1268 NDNGNGGNQ
+1268 D
-1277 QGNGNDNGNG
+1277 
-1287 GSQQGSG
+1287 
-1294 NGNGNGGSQQG
+1294 
-1305 NGKNNG
+1305 KV
-1311 TGTNI
+1311 I
-1316 ARNAVTTTKKATNK
+1316 TKK

-1345 GCVAGAGLLTA
+1345 GCVSGAGLLTA

-1363 DQTLK
+1363 DQILN

>member
-34 VMAATEEKVYDNN
+34 VMAATEENVYDNN
-47 IDTKSATVDF
+47 TDTESATVDF

-62 EDWGDKKATVV
+62 EDWGDKKKTVV
-73 FAYTNDTDR
+73 FAYTNDTGR

-92 RVGISADDYATLDK
+92 RVRINAADYATLDK

-113 QGVVKLTDAWTY
+113 QGVVKLTDACIY

-130 WPYLDKNAFTQGD
+130 WPCLDKNAFTQGD

-163 MEVDFE
+163 MEIDFE
-169 IVGVGFA
+169 IVGVGF
-176 GEVNFSQVSVANKA
+176 K
-190 EETKKKEVLLYENKE
+190 
-205 AVNTKADFSTKTEE
+205 
-219 DWNNKVEFTYAYTN
+219 
-233 DEQRALTEN
+233 
-242 FKLKTRVAINAD
+242 
-254 AYKTLETDGNHIK
+254 
-267 LQGVVKVGDAWTYTN
+267 GD
-282 GDSWPWLDK
+282 
-291 NAFTQGEDGNY
+291 
-302 YADAEVSF
+302 
-310 NGKNTGNLMEVDFE
+310 
-324 IVGVGFA
+324 I
-331 GDVTFDNVAVYNIE
+331 TFDKVAVYNIE
-345 ESKPELEEKDP
+345 ESKPEFEEKDP

-364 ESTMSS
+364 ESAMDS

-450 VGKMKFYTEGI
+450 VGKMKFYTDGI

-495 LEDLTIGLIGVNS
+495 LKDLTIGLIGVNS
-508 SFVGDVYLDN
+508 SFIGDVYLDN

-526 AEDFVKITSQAGEGT
+526 SEDFVKITSQAGEGT
-541 QADILKAATTIKV
+541 QADISKAAANIKV
-554 TDSGLDESAKALQAY
+554 TDSELDESAKALQSY

-628 ASALKTSVEYSKKA
+628 ASALRNSVEYSKKA

-709 ADYANQLADANIPV
+709 ADYANRLAMDKIPV
-723 MFRPFHENTGS
+723 MFRPLHENTGS
-734 WFWWGATNSEESYK
+734 WFWWGSTNSEESYK

-765 MLYVYS
+765 LLYVYS
-771 PCGPISSEEDFMSR
+771 PCGPVSSEEDFMSR

-803 NYNDKSD
+803 TYGQDAD
-810 SSDSYFKGL
+810 ESYFENL
-819 DSTCKIVASVAK
+819 DSTCRVVSKIADE
-831 KHDKIAGISECGV
+831 HNKIAGISECGV
-844 RVTRADGSSDG
+844 RVTREDGSSDG

-861 PVAKEKSDYNWY
+861 PIAKEKSGYNWY
-873 QKVNDI
+873 QKVNDV
-879 AKDNDMPYYLVWA
+879 AKKNNMPYYLVWA

-902 YKYDNTYGQEMIN
+902 YKYDDTYGQEMIN
-915 EFIDYYNNESSI
+915 EFIDYYNDSSSI
-927 FGKGTNFYNN
+927 FGKGTNFYGN
-937 ISKLAAVGTTGYNAE
+937 IDKLSANAKVNVYDN
-952 QGYITAPFDKDE
+952 QCGYITAPFDMDE
-964 ILDEYTLQAQVKN
+964 LTEDTTLSAYVKN
-977 ASNVKFVVK
+977 AKKVSFVVK
-986 NNDTGKSV
+986 DTATGKAI
-994 TLKGEAQS
+994 TLDGNVQ
-1002 DVAAQSADSTSP
+1002 DTAAQSLAATAADATGTA
-1014 SLVSTRYTATL
+1014 LYTATL
-1025 TKADMET
+1025 TKADMEK
-1032 LGKTDDAT
+1032 LGKTDVAT
-1040 ITVVADGKEIS
+1040 ITVMADDVEIS
-1051 SVKNLSIGKKKA
+1051 TIKNLSIGKKKD
-1063 VAPANVVEDF
+1063 VAPANVFEDF
-1073 DYYTGNN
+1073 DYYSGSNG
-1080 TLLDAAYTSNHS
+1080 LLEAAYTQNSAA
-1092 NGSSASWTLDENNKA
+1092 GCSSSFKLNKDNKA
-1107 DGTYGGAFTYNLV
+1107 DGTYGGAFTYTLKTKGSEV
-1120 GKNSYTGRI
+1120 WTGNI
-1129 KSIKN
+1129 KSALTNK
-1134 GDLSNYNALQ
+1134 DFSKYNALQ
-1144 MWVKPDGKGQK
+1144 MWVKPDGQGQK
-1155 LVVQIA
+1155 LVVQVTDG
-1161 SGNEEFEV
+1161 SGEEFEA
-1169 YLTEF
+1169 YLTDF
-1174 VKGTKAQYVTI
+1174 VKGTEAKYVSI
-1185 PFGRLV
+1185 PFSKFK
-1191 GKQGGTFDPKNITK
+1191 GKQGGTLNSSNITK
-1205 FAIYCNSTF
+1205 FAIWCNSISANGAT
-1214 DSDTSLTST
+1214 DITST
-1223 IYFDAIRAVKLTDEQ
+1223 IYFDGIRAVKLTDDQ
-1238 LASANDDGYIVT
+1238 LALSDKDAEYGLIVT
-1250 AEAIGEQTSNDG
+1250 DDAIGEPTITPADPNPTPDPTPTPTPDPTPTPAQTPISIPVQNHEKPQNKSGSD
-1262 NQQGNG
+1262 NQA
-1268 NDNGNGGNQ
+1268 D
-1277 QGNGNDNGNG
+1277 
-1287 GSQQGSG
+1287 
-1294 NGNGNGGSQQG
+1294 
-1305 NGKNNG
+1305 KV
-1311 TGTNI
+1311 I
-1316 ARNAVTTTKKATNK
+1316 TKK

-1363 DQTLK
+1363 DQILN

>member
-34 VMAATEEKVYDNN
+34 VMAATEENVYDNN
-47 IDTKSATVDF
+47 TDTKSATVDF
-57 SALDA
+57 STLDA

-73 FAYTNDTDR
+73 YAYTNDTDR

-130 WPYLDKNAFTQGD
+130 WPYLDKSAFTQGD

-163 MEVDFE
+163 MEIDFE

-205 AVNTKADFSTKTEE
+205 AVNKKADFSTKTEE

-267 LQGVVKVGDAWTYTN
+267 LQGVVKIGDDWTYTN

-310 NGKNTGNLMEVDFE
+310 NGKSAGNLMEIDFE
-324 IVGVGFA
+324 IVGVGFT
-331 GDVTFDNVAVYNIE
+331 GEVTFDNVAVYNIE
-345 ESKPELEEKDP
+345 ESKPQLEEKDP

-364 ESTMSS
+364 ESAMDS

-450 VGKMKFYTEGI
+450 VGKMKFYTDGI

-495 LEDLTIGLIGVNS
+495 LKDLTIGLIGVNS

-518 LVLSQKNE
+518 LVLSRKNE
-526 AEDFVKITSQAGEGT
+526 AEDFVKITSKAGEGT
-541 QADILKAATTIKV
+541 QADISKAAATIKV
-554 TDSGLDESAKALQAY
+554 TDSKLDESAKALQAY

-628 ASALKTSVEYSKKA
+628 ASALKNSVAYSKKA
-642 AQNGAIVSLSAH
+642 AENGAIVSLSAH

-709 ADYANQLADANIPV
+709 ADYANQLAKDNIPV
-723 MFRPFHENTGS
+723 MFRPLHENTGS
-734 WFWWGATNSEESYK
+734 WFWWGSTNSEESYK

-760 KGVHN
+760 KDVHN

-771 PCGPISSEEDFMSR
+771 PCGPISSEEDFMTR

-803 NYNDKSD
+803 TYGQDAD
-810 SSDSYFKGL
+810 ESYFENL
-819 DSTCKIVASVAK
+819 DSTCRVVSKIADD
-831 KHDKIAGISECGV
+831 HNKIAGISECGV

-861 PVAKEKSDYNWY
+861 PIAKEKSGYNWY
-873 QKVNDI
+873 QKVNDV
-879 AKDNDMPYYLVWA
+879 AKKNNMPYYLVWA

-902 YKYDNTYGQEMIN
+902 YKYDDTYGQEMIN
-915 EFIDYYNNESSI
+915 EFIDYYNDSSSI
-927 FGKGTNFYNN
+927 FGNGTNFYGN
-937 ISKLAAVGTTGYNAE
+937 IDKLSANAKADAYDN
-952 QGYITAPFDKDE
+952 QCGYITEPFDMDE
-964 ILDEYTLQAQVKN
+964 LTEDTTLSAYVKN
-977 ASNVKFVVK
+977 AKKVSFVVK
-986 NNDTGKSV
+986 DTATGKSI
-994 TLKGEAQS
+994 TLDGNAQ
-1002 DVAAQSADSTSP
+1002 DTAAQSLAATSNVTGTA
-1014 SLVSTRYTATL
+1014 LYTATL
-1025 TKADMET
+1025 TKTDMEK
-1032 LGKTDDAT
+1032 LGKTDVAT
-1040 ITVVADGKEIS
+1040 ITVMADDVEIS
-1051 SVKNLSIGKKKA
+1051 TIKNLSIGKKKD
-1063 VAPANVVEDF
+1063 VAPANVFEDF
-1073 DYYTGNN
+1073 DYYSGSNG
-1080 TLLDAAYTSNHS
+1080 LLEAAYTQNSAA
-1092 NGSSASWTLDENNKA
+1092 GCSSSFKLNKDNKA
-1107 DGTYGGAFTYNLV
+1107 DGTYGGAFTYTLKTKGSEV
-1120 GKNSYTGRI
+1120 WTGNI
-1129 KSIKN
+1129 KSALTN
-1134 GDLSNYNALQ
+1134 NDFSEYNALQ
-1144 MWVKPDGKGQK
+1144 MWVKPDGQGQK
-1155 LVVQIA
+1155 LVVQVTDG
-1161 SGNEEFEV
+1161 SGEDFEA
-1169 YLTEF
+1169 YLTDF
-1174 VKGTKAQYVTI
+1174 VKGTEAKYVSI
-1185 PFGRLV
+1185 PFSKFK
-1191 GKQGGTFDPKNITK
+1191 GKQGGTLDPSNITK
-1205 FAIYCNSTF
+1205 FAIWCNSIPANGAT
-1214 DSDTSLTST
+1214 DITST
-1223 IYFDAIRAVKLTDEQ
+1223 IYFDGIRAVKLTDDQ
-1238 LASANDDGYIVT
+1238 LALSDKDAEYGLIVT
-1250 AEAIGEQTSNDG
+1250 DDAIGEPAITPADPEPTPDPTPAPDPTPTPAPDPTPTPAPTSTPVQNQEKPQNKSGSDNQTN
-1262 NQQGNG
+1262 
-1268 NDNGNGGNQ
+1268 
-1277 QGNGNDNGNG
+1277 
-1287 GSQQGSG
+1287 
-1294 NGNGNGGSQQG
+1294 
-1305 NGKNNG
+1305 K
-1311 TGTNI
+1311 
-1316 ARNAVTTTKKATNK
+1316 VTTKKATNK

>member
-34 VMAATEEKVYDNN
+34 VMAATEENVYDNN
-47 IDTKSATVDF
+47 TDTESATVDF

-73 FAYTNDTDR
+73 YAYTNDTDR

-92 RVGISADDYATLDK
+92 RVRINAADYATLDK

-130 WPYLDKNAFTQGD
+130 WPYLDKSAFTQGD

-163 MEVDFE
+163 MEIDFE
-169 IVGVGFA
+169 IVGVGF
-176 GEVNFSQVSVANKA
+176 K
-190 EETKKKEVLLYENKE
+190 
-205 AVNTKADFSTKTEE
+205 
-219 DWNNKVEFTYAYTN
+219 
-233 DEQRALTEN
+233 
-242 FKLKTRVAINAD
+242 
-254 AYKTLETDGNHIK
+254 
-267 LQGVVKVGDAWTYTN
+267 GD
-282 GDSWPWLDK
+282 
-291 NAFTQGEDGNY
+291 
-302 YADAEVSF
+302 
-310 NGKNTGNLMEVDFE
+310 
-324 IVGVGFA
+324 I
-331 GDVTFDNVAVYNIE
+331 TFDKVAVYNIE
-345 ESKPELEEKDP
+345 ESKPEFEEKDP
-356 SVLASFDD
+356 SVLASFDN
-364 ESTMSS
+364 ESAMSS

-450 VGKMKFYTEGI
+450 VGKMKFYTDGI

-495 LEDLTIGLIGVNS
+495 LKDLTIGLIGVNS
-508 SFVGDVYLDN
+508 SFIGDVYLDN

-526 AEDFVKITSQAGEGT
+526 SEDFVKITSQAGEGT
-541 QADILKAATTIKV
+541 QADISKAAANIKV
-554 TDSGLDESAKALQAY
+554 TDSELDESAKALQSY

-628 ASALKTSVEYSKKA
+628 ASALRNSVEYSKKA

-709 ADYANQLADANIPV
+709 ADYANQLAMDKIPV
-723 MFRPFHENTGS
+723 MFRPLHENTGS
-734 WFWWGATNSEESYK
+734 WFWWGSTNSEESYK

-765 MLYVYS
+765 LLYVYS
-771 PCGPISSEEDFMSR
+771 PCGPVSSEEDFMSR

-803 NYNDKSD
+803 TYGQAADE
-810 SSDSYFKGL
+810 SYFENL
-819 DSTCKIVASVAK
+819 DSTCQVVSKIADE
-831 KHDKIAGISECGV
+831 HNKIAGISECGV
-844 RVTRADGSSDG
+844 RVTREDGSSDG

-861 PVAKEKSDYNWY
+861 PVAKEKSGYNWY
-873 QKVNDI
+873 QKVNDV
-879 AKDNDMPYYLVWA
+879 AKKNNMPYYLVWA

-902 YKYDNTYGQEMIN
+902 YKYDDTYGQEMIN
-915 EFIDYYNNESSI
+915 EFIDYYNDSSSI
-927 FGKGTNFYNN
+927 FGKGTNFYEN
-937 ISKLAAVGTTGYNAE
+937 IDELSENAMADAYDN
-952 QGYITAPFDKDE
+952 QYGYITAPFDMDE
-964 ILDEYTLQAQVKN
+964 LTEDTTLSAYVKN
-977 ASNVKFVVK
+977 AKKVSFVVK
-986 NNDTGKSV
+986 DTATGKAI
-994 TLKGEAQS
+994 TLDGNVQ
-1002 DVAAQSADSTSP
+1002 DTAAQSLAATAADATGTA
-1014 SLVSTRYTATL
+1014 LYTATL
-1025 TKADMET
+1025 TKADMEK
-1032 LGKTDDAT
+1032 LGKTDVAT
-1040 ITVVADGKEIS
+1040 ITVMADDVEIS
-1051 SVKNLSIGKKKA
+1051 TIKNLSIGKKKD
-1063 VAPANVVEDF
+1063 VAPANVFEDF
-1073 DYYTGNN
+1073 DYYSGSNG
-1080 TLLDAAYTSNHS
+1080 LLEAAYTQNSAA
-1092 NGSSASWTLDENNKA
+1092 GCSSSFKLNKDNKA
-1107 DGTYGGAFTYNLV
+1107 DGTYGGAFTYTLKTKGSEV
-1120 GKNSYTGRI
+1120 WTGNI
-1129 KSIKN
+1129 KSALTNK
-1134 GDLSNYNALQ
+1134 DFSKYNALQ
-1144 MWVKPDGKGQK
+1144 MWVKPDGQGQK
-1155 LVVQIA
+1155 LVVQVTDG
-1161 SGNEEFEV
+1161 SGEEFEA
-1169 YLTEF
+1169 YLTDF
-1174 VKGTKAQYVTI
+1174 VKGTEAKYVSI
-1185 PFGRLV
+1185 PFSKFK
-1191 GKQGGTFDPKNITK
+1191 GKQGGTLNSSNITK
-1205 FAIYCNSTF
+1205 FAIWCNSISANGAT
-1214 DSDTSLTST
+1214 DITST
-1223 IYFDAIRAVKLTDEQ
+1223 IYFDGIRAVKLTDDQ
-1238 LASANDDGYIVT
+1238 LALSDKDAEYGLIVT
-1250 AEAIGEQTSNDG
+1250 DDAIGEPTITPADPNPTPDPTPTPAPDPTPTPAQTPISIPVQNHEKPQNKSGSD
-1262 NQQGNG
+1262 NQA
-1268 NDNGNGGNQ
+1268 D
-1277 QGNGNDNGNG
+1277 
-1287 GSQQGSG
+1287 
-1294 NGNGNGGSQQG
+1294 
-1305 NGKNNG
+1305 KV
-1311 TGTNI
+1311 I
-1316 ARNAVTTTKKATNK
+1316 TKK

-1363 DQTLK
+1363 DQILN

>member
-34 VMAATEEKVYDNN
+34 VMAATDENVYDNN
-47 IDTKSATVDF
+47 TDTKSATVDF
-57 SALDA
+57 SALDT

-73 FAYTNDTDR
+73 YAYTNDTDR

-113 QGVVKLTDAWTY
+113 QGIVKLTDAWTY

-130 WPYLDKNAFTQGD
+130 WPYLDKSAFTHGD

-163 MEVDFE
+163 ME
-169 IVGVGFA
+169 I
-176 GEVNFSQVSVANKA
+176 
-190 EETKKKEVLLYENKE
+190 
-205 AVNTKADFSTKTEE
+205 
-219 DWNNKVEFTYAYTN
+219 
-233 DEQRALTEN
+233 
-242 FKLKTRVAINAD
+242 
-254 AYKTLETDGNHIK
+254 
-267 LQGVVKVGDAWTYTN
+267 
-282 GDSWPWLDK
+282 
-291 NAFTQGEDGNY
+291 
-302 YADAEVSF
+302 
-310 NGKNTGNLMEVDFE
+310 DFE

-331 GDVTFDNVAVYNIE
+331 GDITFDNVAVYNIE
-345 ESKPELEEKDP
+345 ESKPQPEEKDP
-356 SVLASFDD
+356 SVLASLDD
-364 ESTMSS
+364 ESAMSS

-450 VGKMKFYTEGI
+450 VGKMKFYTDGI

-472 AKDLGNG
+472 ARDLGNG

-495 LEDLTIGLIGVNS
+495 LKDLTIGLIGVNS

-526 AEDFVKITSQAGEGT
+526 AGDFVKITSKAGEGT
-541 QADILKAATTIKV
+541 QADISKAAATIKV
-554 TDSGLDESAKALQAY
+554 TDSKLDKSAKALQSY
-569 LNGLKNSDQ
+569 LNGLKNSNQ

-592 ANASLGDVYDVTG
+592 ANALLGDVYDVTG

-628 ASALKTSVEYSKKA
+628 ASALKNSVAYSKKA
-642 AQNGAIVSLSAH
+642 AENGAIVSLSAH

-709 ADYANQLADANIPV
+709 ADYANQLAKDNIPV
-723 MFRPFHENTGS
+723 MFRPLHENTGS
-734 WFWWGATNSEESYK
+734 WFWWGSTNSEESYK

-803 NYNDKSD
+803 TYGKDAD
-810 SSDSYFKGL
+810 ESYFENL
-819 DSTCKIVASVAK
+819 DSTCQVVSKIADD
-831 KHDKIAGISECGV
+831 HNKIAGISECGV

-861 PVAKEKSDYNWY
+861 PVAKEKSGYNWY
-873 QKVNDI
+873 QKVNDV
-879 AKDNDMPYYLVWA
+879 AKKNNMPYYLVWA

-915 EFIDYYNNESSI
+915 EFIDYYNDSSSI
-927 FGKGTNFYNN
+927 FGNGTNFYGN
-937 ISKLAAVGTTGYNAE
+937 IDKLSANAKADAYDN
-952 QGYITAPFDKDE
+952 QCGYITEPFDMDE
-964 ILDEYTLQAQVKN
+964 LTEDTTLSAYVKN
-977 ASNVKFVVK
+977 AKKVSFVVK
-986 NNDTGKSV
+986 DTATGKSI
-994 TLKGEAQS
+994 TLDGNAQ
-1002 DVAAQSADSTSP
+1002 DTAAQSLAATSNVTGTA
-1014 SLVSTRYTATL
+1014 LYTATL
-1025 TKADMET
+1025 TKADMEK
-1032 LGKTDDAT
+1032 LGKTDVAT
-1040 ITVVADGKEIS
+1040 ITVMADDVEIS
-1051 SVKNLSIGKKKA
+1051 TIKNLSIGKKKD
-1063 VAPANVVEDF
+1063 VAPANVFEDF
-1073 DYYTGNN
+1073 DYYSGSNG
-1080 TLLDAAYTSNHS
+1080 LLEAAYTQNSAA
-1092 NGSSASWTLDENNKA
+1092 GCSSSFKLNKDNKA
-1107 DGTYGGAFTYNLV
+1107 DGIYGGAFTYTLKTKGSEV
-1120 GKNSYTGRI
+1120 WTGTI
-1129 KSIKN
+1129 KSALTNNDFSK
-1134 GDLSNYNALQ
+1134 YNALQ
-1144 MWVKPDGKGQK
+1144 MWVKPDGQGQK
-1155 LVVQIA
+1155 LVVQVTA
-1161 SGNEEFEV
+1161 GSGEEFEA
-1169 YLTEF
+1169 YLTDF
-1174 VKGTKAQYVTI
+1174 VKGTEAKYVSI
-1185 PFGRLV
+1185 PFSKFK
-1191 GKQGGTFDPKNITK
+1191 GKQGGTLDPSNITK
-1205 FAIYCNSTF
+1205 FAIWCNSIPANGAT
-1214 DSDTSLTST
+1214 DITST
-1223 IYFDAIRAVKLTDEQ
+1223 IYFDGIRAVKLTDDQ
-1238 LASANDDGYIVT
+1238 LALSDKDAEYGLIVT
-1250 AEAIGEQTSNDG
+1250 DDAIGEPAITPADPEPTPTPEPTPAPNPTPTPDPTPTPAQTPTSTPVQ
-1262 NQQGNG
+1262 NQEKPQNKSDS
-1268 NDNGNGGNQ
+1268 DNKT
-1277 QGNGNDNGNG
+1277 D
-1287 GSQQGSG
+1287 
-1294 NGNGNGGSQQG
+1294 
-1305 NGKNNG
+1305 K
-1311 TGTNI
+1311 
-1316 ARNAVTTTKKATNK
+1316 VTTNKATNK

>member
-34 VMAATEEKVYDNN
+34 VMAATEENVYGNN
-47 IDTKSATVDF
+47 TDTESATVDF

-73 FAYTNDTDR
+73 YAYTNDTDR

-92 RVGISADDYATLDK
+92 RVRINAADYATLDK

-156 DKDAAQL
+156 DKYVAQL
-163 MEVDFE
+163 MEIDFE
-169 IVGVGFA
+169 IVGVGF
-176 GEVNFSQVSVANKA
+176 K
-190 EETKKKEVLLYENKE
+190 
-205 AVNTKADFSTKTEE
+205 
-219 DWNNKVEFTYAYTN
+219 
-233 DEQRALTEN
+233 
-242 FKLKTRVAINAD
+242 
-254 AYKTLETDGNHIK
+254 
-267 LQGVVKVGDAWTYTN
+267 GD
-282 GDSWPWLDK
+282 
-291 NAFTQGEDGNY
+291 
-302 YADAEVSF
+302 
-310 NGKNTGNLMEVDFE
+310 
-324 IVGVGFA
+324 I
-331 GDVTFDNVAVYNIE
+331 TFDKVAVYNIE
-345 ESKPELEEKDP
+345 ESKPEFEEKDP

-364 ESTMSS
+364 ESAMDS

-450 VGKMKFYTEGI
+450 VGKMKFYTDGI

-495 LEDLTIGLIGVNS
+495 LKDLTIGLIGVNS
-508 SFVGDVYLDN
+508 SFIGDVYLDN

-526 AEDFVKITSQAGEGT
+526 SEDFVKITSQAGEGT
-541 QADILKAATTIKV
+541 QADISKAAANIKV
-554 TDSGLDESAKALQAY
+554 TDSELDESAKALQSY

-628 ASALKTSVEYSKKA
+628 ASALRNSVEYSKKA

-709 ADYANQLADANIPV
+709 ADYANQLAMDKIPV
-723 MFRPFHENTGS
+723 MFRPLHENTGS
-734 WFWWGATNSEESYK
+734 WFWWGSTNSEESYK

-765 MLYVYS
+765 LLYVYS
-771 PCGPISSEEDFMSR
+771 PCGPVSSEEDFMSR

-803 NYNDKSD
+803 TYGQDAD
-810 SSDSYFKGL
+810 ESYFENL
-819 DSTCKIVASVAK
+819 DSTCQVVSKIADE
-831 KHDKIAGISECGV
+831 HNKIAGISECGV
-844 RVTRADGSSDG
+844 RVTREDGSSDG

-861 PVAKEKSDYNWY
+861 PVAKEKSGYNWY
-873 QKVNDI
+873 QRVNDV
-879 AKDNDMPYYLVWA
+879 AKKNNMPYYLVWA

-902 YKYDNTYGQEMIN
+902 YKYDDTYGQEMIN
-915 EFIDYYNNESSI
+915 EFIDYYNDSSSI
-927 FGKGTNFYNN
+927 FGKGTNFYEN
-937 ISKLAAVGTTGYNAE
+937 IDELSGNAMADAYVN
-952 QGYITAPFDKDE
+952 QCGYITAPFDMDE
-964 ILDEYTLQAQVKN
+964 LTEDTTLSAYVKN
-977 ASNVKFVVK
+977 AKKVSFVVK
-986 NNDTGKSV
+986 DTATGKAI
-994 TLKGEAQS
+994 TLDGNVQ
-1002 DVAAQSADSTSP
+1002 DTAAQSLAATAADATGTA
-1014 SLVSTRYTATL
+1014 LYTATL
-1025 TKADMET
+1025 TKADMEK
-1032 LGKTDDAT
+1032 LGKTDVAT
-1040 ITVVADGKEIS
+1040 ITVMADDVEIS
-1051 SVKNLSIGKKKA
+1051 TIKNLSIGKKKD
-1063 VAPANVVEDF
+1063 VAPANVFEDF
-1073 DYYTGNN
+1073 DYYSGSNG
-1080 TLLDAAYTSNHS
+1080 LLEAAYTQNSAA
-1092 NGSSASWTLDENNKA
+1092 GCSSSFKLNKDNKA
-1107 DGTYGGAFTYNLV
+1107 DGTYGGAFTYTLKTKGSEV
-1120 GKNSYTGRI
+1120 WTGNI
-1129 KSIKN
+1129 KSALTNK
-1134 GDLSNYNALQ
+1134 DFSKYNALQ
-1144 MWVKPDGKGQK
+1144 MWVKPDGQGQK
-1155 LVVQIA
+1155 LVVQVTDG
-1161 SGNEEFEV
+1161 SGEEFEA
-1169 YLTEF
+1169 YLTDF
-1174 VKGTKAQYVTI
+1174 VKGTEAKYVSI
-1185 PFGRLV
+1185 PFSKFK
-1191 GKQGGTFDPKNITK
+1191 GKQGGTLNSSNITK
-1205 FAIYCNSTF
+1205 FAIWCNSISANGAT
-1214 DSDTSLTST
+1214 DITST
-1223 IYFDAIRAVKLTDEQ
+1223 IYFDGIRAVKLTDDQ
-1238 LASANDDGYIVT
+1238 LALSDKDAEYGLIVT
-1250 AEAIGEQTSNDG
+1250 DDAIGEPTITPADPNPTPDPTPTPTPDPTPTPAQTPISIPVQNHEKPQNKSGSD
-1262 NQQGNG
+1262 NQA
-1268 NDNGNGGNQ
+1268 D
-1277 QGNGNDNGNG
+1277 
-1287 GSQQGSG
+1287 
-1294 NGNGNGGSQQG
+1294 
-1305 NGKNNG
+1305 KV
-1311 TGTNI
+1311 I
-1316 ARNAVTTTKKATNK
+1316 TKK

-1363 DQTLK
+1363 DQILN

>member
-34 VMAATEEKVYDNN
+34 VMAATEENVYDNN
-47 IDTKSATVDF
+47 TDTESATVDF

-73 FAYTNDTDR
+73 YAYTNDTDR

-92 RVGISADDYATLDK
+92 RVRINAADYATLDK

-156 DKDAAQL
+156 DKYVAQL
-163 MEVDFE
+163 MEIDFE
-169 IVGVGFA
+169 IVGVGF
-176 GEVNFSQVSVANKA
+176 K
-190 EETKKKEVLLYENKE
+190 
-205 AVNTKADFSTKTEE
+205 
-219 DWNNKVEFTYAYTN
+219 
-233 DEQRALTEN
+233 
-242 FKLKTRVAINAD
+242 
-254 AYKTLETDGNHIK
+254 
-267 LQGVVKVGDAWTYTN
+267 GD
-282 GDSWPWLDK
+282 
-291 NAFTQGEDGNY
+291 
-302 YADAEVSF
+302 
-310 NGKNTGNLMEVDFE
+310 
-324 IVGVGFA
+324 I
-331 GDVTFDNVAVYNIE
+331 TFDKVAVYNIE
-345 ESKPELEEKDP
+345 ESKPEFEEKDP

-364 ESTMSS
+364 ESAMDS

-450 VGKMKFYTEGI
+450 VGKMKFYTDGI

-495 LEDLTIGLIGVNS
+495 LKDLTIGLIGVNS
-508 SFVGDVYLDN
+508 SFIGDVYLDN

-526 AEDFVKITSQAGEGT
+526 SEDFVKITSQAGEGT
-541 QADILKAATTIKV
+541 QADISKAAANIKV
-554 TDSGLDESAKALQAY
+554 TDSELDESAKALQSY

-628 ASALKTSVEYSKKA
+628 ASALRNSVEYSKKA

-675 CDFSESKDLS
+675 CDFNESKDLS

-709 ADYANQLADANIPV
+709 ADYANQLAKDKIPV
-723 MFRPFHENTGS
+723 MFRPLHENTGS
-734 WFWWGATNSEESYK
+734 WFWWGSTNSEESYK

-760 KGVHN
+760 NGVHN

-771 PCGPISSEEDFMSR
+771 PCGPVSSEEDFMSR

-803 NYNDKSD
+803 TYGQAADE
-810 SSDSYFKGL
+810 SYFENL
-819 DSTCKIVASVAK
+819 DSTCQVVSKIADE
-831 KHDKIAGISECGV
+831 HNKIAGISECGV
-844 RVTRADGSSDG
+844 RVTREDGSSDG

-861 PVAKEKSDYNWY
+861 PVAKEKSGYNWY
-873 QKVNDI
+873 QRVNDV
-879 AKDNDMPYYLVWA
+879 AKKNNMPYYLVWA

-902 YKYDNTYGQEMIN
+902 YKYDDTYGQEMIN
-915 EFIDYYNNESSI
+915 EFIDYYNDGSSI
-927 FGKGTNFYNN
+927 FGKGTNFYEN
-937 ISKLAAVGTTGYNAE
+937 IDELSENAMADAYVN
-952 QGYITAPFDKDE
+952 QYGYITAPFDMDE
-964 ILDEYTLQAQVKN
+964 LTEDTTLSAYVKN
-977 ASNVKFVVK
+977 AKKVSFVVK
-986 NNDTGKSV
+986 DTATGKAI
-994 TLKGEAQS
+994 TLDGNVQ
-1002 DVAAQSADSTSP
+1002 DTAAQSLAATAADATGTA
-1014 SLVSTRYTATL
+1014 LYTATL
-1025 TKADMET
+1025 TKADMEK
-1032 LGKTDDAT
+1032 LGKTDVAT
-1040 ITVVADGKEIS
+1040 ITVMADDVEIS
-1051 SVKNLSIGKKKA
+1051 TIKNLSIGKKKD
-1063 VAPANVVEDF
+1063 VAPANVFEDF
-1073 DYYTGNN
+1073 DYYSGSNG
-1080 TLLDAAYTSNHS
+1080 LLEAAYTQNSAA
-1092 NGSSASWTLDENNKA
+1092 GCSSSFKLNKDNKA
-1107 DGTYGGAFTYNLV
+1107 DGTYGGAFTYTLKTKGSEV
-1120 GKNSYTGRI
+1120 WTGNI
-1129 KSIKN
+1129 KSALTNK
-1134 GDLSNYNALQ
+1134 DFSKYNALQ
-1144 MWVKPDGKGQK
+1144 MWVKPDGQGQK
-1155 LVVQIA
+1155 LVVQVTDG
-1161 SGNEEFEV
+1161 SGEEFEA
-1169 YLTEF
+1169 YLTDF
-1174 VKGTKAQYVTI
+1174 VKGTEAKYVSI
-1185 PFGRLV
+1185 PFSKFK
-1191 GKQGGTFDPKNITK
+1191 GKQGGTLNSSNITK
-1205 FAIYCNSTF
+1205 FAIWCNSISANGAT
-1214 DSDTSLTST
+1214 DITST
-1223 IYFDAIRAVKLTDEQ
+1223 IYFDGIRAVKLTDDQ
-1238 LASANDDGYIVT
+1238 LALSDKDAEYGLIVT
-1250 AEAIGEQTSNDG
+1250 DDAIGEPTITPADPNPTPDPTPTPTPDPTPTPAQTPISIPVQNHEKPQNKSGSD
-1262 NQQGNG
+1262 NQA
-1268 NDNGNGGNQ
+1268 D
-1277 QGNGNDNGNG
+1277 
-1287 GSQQGSG
+1287 
-1294 NGNGNGGSQQG
+1294 
-1305 NGKNNG
+1305 KV
-1311 TGTNI
+1311 I
-1316 ARNAVTTTKKATNK
+1316 TKK

-1363 DQTLK
+1363 DQILN

>member
-34 VMAATEEKVYDNN
+34 VMAATEENVYDNN
-47 IDTKSATVDF
+47 TDTESATVDF

-73 FAYTNDTDR
+73 YAYTNDTDR

-92 RVGISADDYATLDK
+92 RVRINAADYATLDK

-130 WPYLDKNAFTQGD
+130 WPYLDKSAFTQGD

-163 MEVDFE
+163 MEIDFE
-169 IVGVGFA
+169 IVGVGF
-176 GEVNFSQVSVANKA
+176 K
-190 EETKKKEVLLYENKE
+190 
-205 AVNTKADFSTKTEE
+205 
-219 DWNNKVEFTYAYTN
+219 
-233 DEQRALTEN
+233 
-242 FKLKTRVAINAD
+242 
-254 AYKTLETDGNHIK
+254 
-267 LQGVVKVGDAWTYTN
+267 GD
-282 GDSWPWLDK
+282 
-291 NAFTQGEDGNY
+291 
-302 YADAEVSF
+302 
-310 NGKNTGNLMEVDFE
+310 
-324 IVGVGFA
+324 I
-331 GDVTFDNVAVYNIE
+331 TFDKVAVYNIE
-345 ESKPELEEKDP
+345 ESKPEFEEKDP
-356 SVLASFDD
+356 SVLASFDN
-364 ESTMSS
+364 ESAMSS

-450 VGKMKFYTEGI
+450 VGKMKFYTDGI

-495 LEDLTIGLIGVNS
+495 LKDLTIGLIGVKS
-508 SFVGDVYLDN
+508 SFIGDVYLDN

-526 AEDFVKITSQAGEGT
+526 SEDFVKITSQAGEGT
-541 QADILKAATTIKV
+541 QADISKAAANIKV
-554 TDSGLDESAKALQAY
+554 TDSELDESAKALQSY

-628 ASALKTSVEYSKKA
+628 ASALRNSVEYSKKA

-709 ADYANQLADANIPV
+709 ADYANQLAMDKIPV
-723 MFRPFHENTGS
+723 MFRPLHENTGS
-734 WFWWGATNSEESYK
+734 WFWWGSTNSEESYK

-765 MLYVYS
+765 LLYVYS
-771 PCGPISSEEDFMSR
+771 PCGPVSSEEDFMSR

-803 NYNDKSD
+803 TYGQAADE
-810 SSDSYFKGL
+810 SYFENL
-819 DSTCKIVASVAK
+819 DSTCQVVSKIADE
-831 KHDKIAGISECGV
+831 HNKIAGISECGV
-844 RVTRADGSSDG
+844 RVTREDGSSDG

-861 PVAKEKSDYNWY
+861 PVAKEKSGYNWY
-873 QKVNDI
+873 QRVNDV
-879 AKDNDMPYYLVWA
+879 AKKNNMPYYLVWA

-902 YKYDNTYGQEMIN
+902 YKYDDTYGQEMIN
-915 EFIDYYNNESSI
+915 EFIDYYNDSSSI
-927 FGKGTNFYNN
+927 FGKGTNFYEN
-937 ISKLAAVGTTGYNAE
+937 IDELSENAMADAYVN
-952 QGYITAPFDKDE
+952 QYGYITAPFDMDE
-964 ILDEYTLQAQVKN
+964 LTEDTTLSAYVKN
-977 ASNVKFVVK
+977 AKKVSFVVK
-986 NNDTGKSV
+986 DTATGKAI
-994 TLKGEAQS
+994 TLDGNVQ
-1002 DVAAQSADSTSP
+1002 DTAAQSLAATAADATGTA
-1014 SLVSTRYTATL
+1014 LYTATL
-1025 TKADMET
+1025 TKADMEK
-1032 LGKTDDAT
+1032 LGKTDVAT
-1040 ITVVADGKEIS
+1040 ITVMADDVEIS
-1051 SVKNLSIGKKKA
+1051 TIKNLNIGKKKD
-1063 VAPANVVEDF
+1063 VAPANVFEDF
-1073 DYYTGNN
+1073 DYYSGSNG
-1080 TLLDAAYTSNHS
+1080 LLEAAYTQNSAA
-1092 NGSSASWTLDENNKA
+1092 GCSSSFKLNKDNKA
-1107 DGTYGGAFTYNLV
+1107 DGTYGGAFTYTLKTKGSEV
-1120 GKNSYTGRI
+1120 WTGNI
-1129 KSIKN
+1129 KSALTNK
-1134 GDLSNYNALQ
+1134 DFSKYNALQ
-1144 MWVKPDGKGQK
+1144 MWVKPDGQGQK
-1155 LVVQIA
+1155 LVVQVTDG
-1161 SGNEEFEV
+1161 SGEEFEA
-1169 YLTEF
+1169 YLTDF
-1174 VKGTKAQYVTI
+1174 VKGTEAKYVSI
-1185 PFGRLV
+1185 PFSKFK
-1191 GKQGGTFDPKNITK
+1191 GKQGGTLNSSNITK
-1205 FAIYCNSTF
+1205 FAIWCNSISANGAT
-1214 DSDTSLTST
+1214 DITST
-1223 IYFDAIRAVKLTDEQ
+1223 IYFDGIRAVKLTDDQ
-1238 LASANDDGYIVT
+1238 LALSDKDAEYGLIVT
-1250 AEAIGEQTSNDG
+1250 DDAIGEPTITPADPNPTPTPTPDPTPTPTPAQTPISIPVQNHEKPQNKSGSD
-1262 NQQGNG
+1262 NQA
-1268 NDNGNGGNQ
+1268 D
-1277 QGNGNDNGNG
+1277 
-1287 GSQQGSG
+1287 
-1294 NGNGNGGSQQG
+1294 
-1305 NGKNNG
+1305 KV
-1311 TGTNI
+1311 I
-1316 ARNAVTTTKKATNK
+1316 TKK

-1363 DQTLK
+1363 DQILN

>member
-34 VMAATEEKVYDNN
+34 VMAATEENVYDNN
-47 IDTKSATVDF
+47 TDTESATVDF

-62 EDWGDKKATVV
+62 EDWGDKKKTVV
-73 FAYTNDTDR
+73 FAYTNDTGR

-92 RVGISADDYATLDK
+92 RVRINAADYATLDK

-113 QGVVKLTDAWTY
+113 QGVVKLTDACIY

-130 WPYLDKNAFTQGD
+130 WPCLDKNAFTQGD

-163 MEVDFE
+163 MEIDFE
-169 IVGVGFA
+169 IVGVGF
-176 GEVNFSQVSVANKA
+176 K
-190 EETKKKEVLLYENKE
+190 
-205 AVNTKADFSTKTEE
+205 
-219 DWNNKVEFTYAYTN
+219 
-233 DEQRALTEN
+233 
-242 FKLKTRVAINAD
+242 
-254 AYKTLETDGNHIK
+254 
-267 LQGVVKVGDAWTYTN
+267 GD
-282 GDSWPWLDK
+282 
-291 NAFTQGEDGNY
+291 
-302 YADAEVSF
+302 
-310 NGKNTGNLMEVDFE
+310 
-324 IVGVGFA
+324 I
-331 GDVTFDNVAVYNIE
+331 TFDKVAVYNIE
-345 ESKPELEEKDP
+345 ESKPEFEEKDP

-364 ESTMSS
+364 ESAMDS

-450 VGKMKFYTEGI
+450 VGKMKFYTDGI

-495 LEDLTIGLIGVNS
+495 LKDLTIGLIGVNS
-508 SFVGDVYLDN
+508 SFIGDVYLDN

-526 AEDFVKITSQAGEGT
+526 SEDFVKITSQAGEGT
-541 QADILKAATTIKV
+541 QADISKAAANIKV
-554 TDSGLDESAKALQAY
+554 TDSELDESAKALQSY

-628 ASALKTSVEYSKKA
+628 ASALRNSVEYSKKA

-709 ADYANQLADANIPV
+709 ADYANRLAMDKIPV
-723 MFRPFHENTGS
+723 MFRPLHENTGS
-734 WFWWGATNSEESYK
+734 WFWWGSTNSEESYK

-765 MLYVYS
+765 LLYVYS
-771 PCGPISSEEDFMSR
+771 PCGPVSSEEDFMSR

-803 NYNDKSD
+803 TYGQDAD
-810 SSDSYFKGL
+810 ESYFENL
-819 DSTCKIVASVAK
+819 DSTCRVVSKIADE
-831 KHDKIAGISECGV
+831 HNKIAGISECGV
-844 RVTRADGSSDG
+844 RVTREDGSSDG

-861 PVAKEKSDYNWY
+861 PIAKEKSGYNWY
-873 QKVNDI
+873 QKVNDV
-879 AKDNDMPYYLVWA
+879 AKKNNMPYYLVWA

-902 YKYDNTYGQEMIN
+902 YKYDDTYGQEMIN
-915 EFIDYYNNESSI
+915 EFIDYYNDSSSI
-927 FGKGTNFYNN
+927 FGKGTNFYGN
-937 ISKLAAVGTTGYNAE
+937 IDKLSANAKVNVYDN
-952 QGYITAPFDKDE
+952 QCGYITAPFDMDE
-964 ILDEYTLQAQVKN
+964 LTEDTTLSAYVKN
-977 ASNVKFVVK
+977 AKKVSFVVK
-986 NNDTGKSV
+986 DTATGKAI
-994 TLKGEAQS
+994 TLDGNVQ
-1002 DVAAQSADSTSP
+1002 DTAAQSLAATAADATGTA
-1014 SLVSTRYTATL
+1014 LYTATL
-1025 TKADMET
+1025 TKADMEK
-1032 LGKTDDAT
+1032 LGKTDVAT
-1040 ITVVADGKEIS
+1040 ITVMADDVEIS
-1051 SVKNLSIGKKKA
+1051 TIKNLSIGKKKD
-1063 VAPANVVEDF
+1063 VAPANVFEDF
-1073 DYYTGNN
+1073 DYYSGSNG
-1080 TLLDAAYTSNHS
+1080 LLEAAYTQNSAA
-1092 NGSSASWTLDENNKA
+1092 GCSSSFKLNKDNKA
-1107 DGTYGGAFTYNLV
+1107 DGTYGGAFTYTLKTKGSEV
-1120 GKNSYTGRI
+1120 WTGNI
-1129 KSIKN
+1129 KSALTNK
-1134 GDLSNYNALQ
+1134 DFSKYNALQ
-1144 MWVKPDGKGQK
+1144 MWVKPDGQGQK
-1155 LVVQIA
+1155 LVVQVTDG
-1161 SGNEEFEV
+1161 SGEEFEA
-1169 YLTEF
+1169 YLTDF
-1174 VKGTKAQYVTI
+1174 VKGTEAKYVSI
-1185 PFGRLV
+1185 PFSKFK
-1191 GKQGGTFDPKNITK
+1191 GKQGGTLNSSNITK
-1205 FAIYCNSTF
+1205 FAIWCNSISANGAT
-1214 DSDTSLTST
+1214 DITST
-1223 IYFDAIRAVKLTDEQ
+1223 IYFDGIRAVKLTDDQ
-1238 LASANDDGYIVT
+1238 LALSDKDAEYGLIVT
-1250 AEAIGEQTSNDG
+1250 DDAIGEPTITPADPNPTPDPTPTPTPDPTPTPAQTPISIPVQNHEKPQNKSGSD
-1262 NQQGNG
+1262 NQA
-1268 NDNGNGGNQ
+1268 D
-1277 QGNGNDNGNG
+1277 
-1287 GSQQGSG
+1287 
-1294 NGNGNGGSQQG
+1294 
-1305 NGKNNG
+1305 KV
-1311 TGTNI
+1311 I
-1316 ARNAVTTTKKATNK
+1316 TKK

-1356 SRKKSKK
+1356 SRKKSKN
-1363 DQTLK
+1363 DQILN